1 MLSLDALI
9 YRQSP
14 LYIDGYTLSEFLIS
28 ASQDFLHILNRLQA
42 SRKWKFSPS
51 FHAAAASPERLPHA
65 LADTISI
72 VFSQLISFYEL
83 FLEHLTSRI
92 EHISTDP
99 VAQIPGLTLNGKP
112 LARPCDQGVLF
123 CDMVIGLLERM
134 ENVLGYGMD
143 GGGKGLLSA
152 EQVDNLW
159 SQMDGTDG
167 VASGHGIMRPADVKA
182 LFWKMVAVF
191 EHLSLTM

>member
-1 MLSLDALI
+1 L
-9 YRQSP
+9 
-14 LYIDGYTLSEFLIS
+14 T
-28 ASQDFLHILNRLQA
+28 RLRA
-42 SRKWKFSPS
+42 SRKWKFNPS
-51 FHAAAASPERLPHA
+51 FHAAAVSPERLPHA
-65 LADTISI
+65 LAYTIST

-99 VAQIPGLTLNGKP
+99 VAPIPGLTLNGKP